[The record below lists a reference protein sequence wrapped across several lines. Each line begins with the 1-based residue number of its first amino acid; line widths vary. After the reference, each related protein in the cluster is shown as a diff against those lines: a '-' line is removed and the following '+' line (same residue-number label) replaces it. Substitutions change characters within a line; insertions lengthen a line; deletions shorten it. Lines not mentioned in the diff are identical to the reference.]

1 MLARVNLLLA
11 SLALAFSF
19 PAWASDL
26 PDPVLTPGAINHN
39 VTQESIQQTV
49 CVKGYTKTIR
59 PPAHFTNKVKKR
71 QLCEYGYTDT
81 NPKYYEEVHLTPPSI
96 GGNPSD
102 PRNLWPKPQIS
113 AWDAGKKDQPK
124 FVTYRMVCAQEIS
137 FAEVQQAMAIN
148 LIEAWKKL
156 CILRVSFL
164 LSL

>member
-1 MLARVNLLLA
+1 VLARVNLLLA

-26 PDPVLTPGAINHN
+26 PDPVLTHGATNLN
-39 VTQESIQQTV
+39 VTQENIQQTV

-113 AWDAGKKDQPK
+113 AWDAGKKAQLK
-124 FVTYRMVCAQEIS
+124 FGTYRMVCAQES
-137 FAEVQQAMAIN
+137 TLAEVQQAVATN